1 MTAIGASVAVVVV
14 LVVLIVVK
22 VTTGSKTASSVRTP
36 VSDTALSRLAGVPVA
51 SMVSASRAST
61 IGPPRS
67 LPPGTPALTSG
78 GKPEVFYLGA
88 EYCPYC
94 AAERWPVVL
103 ALAKFGTFS
112 NLASTESSSTDVNPN
127 TPSFSFFGS
136 TYASQY
142 LTFTAVET
150 HDRVGKKLQTPTAD
164 QNGLI
169 TTYDAPPYTNG
180 QAGSIPF
187 IDLGGRYVIAGT
199 EYDGSALSNVDFD
212 LAVGDVTS
220 GTSATSKAA
229 QGVAAHLIGV
239 ICSLTGDQPAS
250 VCSAIPPSL
259 KTGGTSSATQ
269 GSSPG

>member
-1 MTAIGASVAVVVV
+1 MTAIGSSAAVVIV

-22 VTTGSKTASSVRTP
+22 VTSGSKTASSIRHP
-36 VSDTALSRLAGVPVA
+36 VSGAALSRLASVPVA
-51 SMVSASRAST
+51 SMVSASSAST
-61 IGPPRS
+61 VGPPRS
-67 LPPGTPALTSG
+67 LPPGTPALTSH

-94 AAERWPVVL
+94 AAERWPLVM

-112 NLASTESSSTDVNPN
+112 NLVSTESSSTDVNPN

-136 TYASQY
+136 SYVSPY

-150 HDRVGKKLQTPTAD
+150 HDRAGKTLQAPTAD
-164 QNGLI
+164 QNQLI

-187 IDLGGRYVIAGT
+187 IDLGGRYVVTGT
-199 EYDGSALSNVDFD
+199 EYDGSSLSNVDFD
-212 LAVGDVTS
+212 LAVGEVTA
-220 GTSATSKAA
+220 GTSATSRAV
-229 QGVAAHLIGV
+229 QGLAAHLVGA
-239 ICSLTGDQPAS
+239 ICSLTADQPAS
-250 VCSAIPPSL
+250 VCSAIPAAL
-259 KTGGTSSATQ
+259 KTGGTSAGTQ